1 MEAHNEGKCL
11 GSEVFTFRSIVMS
24 KKLMVSTPQYKIDVK
39 SYITQMLSD
48 GSV

>member
-1 MEAHNEGKCL
+1 MKVNALAVKCSL
-11 GSEVFTFRSIVMS
+11 FRSIVMS
-24 KKLMVSTPQYKIDVK
+24 IKLMVSTPQYKIDVK